1 MGPTLTDLPTPTSFR
16 YERKFVSAN
25 LSKYEVESI
34 IKLHPAIFSE
44 VYPQRFINN
53 IYLDTSQLSGYFD
66 NEDGVN
72 KRVKTRIRWYHDL
85 FGTIADP
92 CLELKIKNGYLGGKL
107 RTPLQSFYLG
117 KNCSMEVLQNVF
129 ATSNLSSLLREQLK
143 SMSLTLLNRYARKY
157 FESADH
163 KFRITIDFDLEYFRV
178 NDLCNSFTRRL
189 MDTQKVIVELKYG
202 KTDDDQARSV
212 TNHLPFRLTKS
223 SKYVTGIQSLR
234 LLD

>member
-16 YERKFVSAN
+16 YERKFVSTN

-44 VYPQRFINN
+44 VYPQRFVNN
-53 IYLDTSQLSGYFD
+53 IYLDTSQLSSYFD

-85 FGTIADP
+85 FGAIADP
-92 CLELKIKNGYLGGKL
+92 CLELKIKDGYLGGKL
-107 RTPLQSFYLG
+107 RIPLQSFYLDQ
-117 KNCSMEVLQNVF
+117 NCSMAVLQNVF

-143 SMSLTLLNRYARKY
+143 SMSLALLNRYARKY

-163 KFRITIDFDLEYFRV
+163 KFRITLDSDLEYFTI
-178 NDLCNSFTRRL
+178 NDCCNSFTARL
-189 MDTQKVIVELKYG
+189 MDTQKVIVELKYDQA
-202 KTDDDQARSV
+202 DDDQARFI
-212 TNHLPFRLTKS
+212 TNYRPFRLTKN